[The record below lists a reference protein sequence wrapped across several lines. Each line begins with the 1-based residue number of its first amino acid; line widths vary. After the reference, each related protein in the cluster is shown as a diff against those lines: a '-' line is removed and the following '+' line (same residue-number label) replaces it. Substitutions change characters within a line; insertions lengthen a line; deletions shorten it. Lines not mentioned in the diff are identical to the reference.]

1 MGDLTGVA
9 FRLGGRLRGIV
20 CLFRII
26 RCGYFVVSTLSS
38 KAPPFF
44 CDWNRWNSVQ
54 LPPEERDK
62 SSGLLLFHCAL
73 KVKTHPVHPH
83 HQVQVRALD
92 LLSRRSSA
100 VITHNI
106 FHIKMRCGGLQTNP
120 AAHSGRADW
129 RMDVQFAAF
138 SRVRSSDEQTV
149 KHKPSMN

>member
-1 MGDLTGVA
+1 MFVPYNPL
-9 FRLGGRLRGIV
+9 RLFCCFNSFIEG
-20 CLFRII
+20 
-26 RCGYFVVSTLSS
+26 
-38 KAPPFF
+38 APIF

-106 FHIKMRCGGLQTNP
+106 FHTKMRCGGLLTNP
-120 AAHSGRADW
+120 VAHSGRADW

-149 KHKPSMN
+149 KHKPSMNEFVFFFQ